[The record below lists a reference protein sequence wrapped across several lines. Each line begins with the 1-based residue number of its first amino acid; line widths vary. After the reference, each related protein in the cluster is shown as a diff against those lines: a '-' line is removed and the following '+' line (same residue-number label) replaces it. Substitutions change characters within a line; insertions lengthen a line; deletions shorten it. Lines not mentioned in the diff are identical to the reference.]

1 MAEEEAITTTMA
13 DNEEHPEGDTKVDI
27 RLTPDGF
34 PKLHYWLPSPEDIYF
49 SVDAGT
55 VKGRFDEIFEGCEG
69 LEHVDLEDLSTFHII
84 LKHFTNKMP
93 DVVAHMNY
101 YIKFYDIDRE
111 FLLSY
116 ISLKYIIDTK
126 TRYLTTKSLKSF
138 IMDRVM
144 TETFMD
150 RIIKMVDDLY
160 VINIDTDK
168 NNSYHSTPKI
178 TNAPIPIASIKIGII
193 NSTLKSCKSTILT
206 VSGKILIIDE

>member
-160 VINIDTDK
+160 VINIDIAPPHSCYHQFPVRKETDTIGLLAVAK
-168 NNSYHSTPKI
+168 RPVHDFNLPD
-178 TNAPIPIASIKIGII
+178 AGII
-193 NSTLKSCKSTILT
+193 TL
-206 VSGKILIIDE
+206 